1 MNTGIESSQSTQV
14 IIISEKARSF
24 IPEGAPVS
32 AYNCIFTGQIVKNVS
47 EFITSHSGSKPVYA
61 LILAAS
67 SEYHE
72 LRNYVS
78 MFDQHEF
85 CYAFCIFADDSLEA
99 IFTGEHDISYL
110 SAHPLNAVETHFAV
124 ESGLR
129 MLEERYRAKKN
140 NDEYLARLLDMK
152 QDQES
157 LVNIGRSLSIEKNT
171 EKLLRLI
178 LRFSKV
184 ITGADAGSI
193 YITEQLDEKTKQIR
207 FKYSHTFSKEIP
219 LEEFV
224 MPYNTGSIAGYV
236 AITGKTLNIPDC
248 YKLSPDAPIAFND
261 SFDRKNSYCS
271 KSMLVIPM
279 RSHIG
284 EIIGVIQLINSKKSP
299 SLRNST
305 GNEAY
310 EISLMSEIDF
320 ETKVFPFEKR
330 YEDIM
335 ESVAGQAAIAIENS
349 RLFDQIQ
356 NQFEEF
362 VRASV
367 KAIESRDPA
376 TSGHS
381 FRVAEICKRM
391 AIRINKEHRIPF
403 ADISFTQTQLKE
415 LEYAALLHDFGKVYI
430 SLSIFKKAKK
440 LFPGEFDN
448 LMLKLD
454 FLYRTIELQY
464 QIRMNE
470 ALLDSSQE
478 HRTDFREIE
487 NDMHRILKRIRE
499 IKAELIELNEPT
511 PLDMDPTQE
520 VSKIENEIAMM
531 HCFDISGESF
541 TILTDAEKENLS
553 IARGSLNE
561 RERAE
566 IESHVVHTYN
576 FVNKIPWP
584 SEFRNIPT
592 IALMHHEKIDG
603 SGYPNGLKGNE
614 IPIQAKMMAIA
625 DIYDALTAGDR
636 PYKRA
641 LTHERAVEI
650 IQSEARAGKLD
661 SDLVNLFISC
671 NITPETISG
680 NNEAR

>member
-1 MNTGIESSQSTQV
+1 MNTDIDSTESAQI
-14 IIISEKARSF
+14 IIISEKVRSY
-24 IPEGAPVS
+24 IPEGSPVS
-32 AYNCIFTGQIVKNVS
+32 PCYSITTNEIVKNVS
-47 EFITSHSGSKPVYA
+47 DFITGHKGPFPIFS
-61 LILAAS
+61 LIFAPS

-85 CYAFCIFADDSLEA
+85 CYAFCIFADDTFEA

-110 SAHPLNAVETHFAV
+110 SAHPLNAVEVHFAV
-124 ESGLR
+124 ETGFR

-157 LVNIGRSLSIEKNT
+157 LINIGRSLSIEKNT

-178 LRFSKV
+178 LRFSKM

-193 YITEQLDEKTKQIR
+193 YIIEDLDEKTKQIR
-207 FKYSHTFSKEIP
+207 FKFSHTFSKEIP

-224 MPYNTGSIAGYV
+224 IPYNTASIAGYV
-236 AITGKTLNIPDC
+236 AVTGKILNIPDS
-248 YKLSPDAPIAFND
+248 YRLPVDAPIAFND
-261 SFDRKNSYCS
+261 SFDRKNNYRSR
-271 KSMLVIPM
+271 SMLVIPM

-299 SLRNST
+299 SIKNST

-310 EISLMSEIDF
+310 EILLTAEADF
-320 ETKVFPFEKR
+320 NTKVYPFAKR

-391 AIRINKEHRIPF
+391 AGRINKERRIPF
-403 ADISFTQTQLKE
+403 AEITFGHTQLKE

-470 ALLDSSQE
+470 SLLDNTRERRSAFAEMEQE
-478 HRTDFREIE
+478 
-487 NDMHRILKRIRE
+487 MSRILRRIRD
-499 IKAELIELNEPT
+499 IKDELVQLNEPT
-511 PLDMDPTQE
+511 PLDKDPTE
-520 VSKIENEIAMM
+520 EIGKIENEIALM

-541 TILTDAEKENLS
+541 TILTDKERENLS
-553 IARGSLNE
+553 IARGSLNA

-584 SEFRNIPT
+584 AEFKNIPK

-603 SGYPNGLKGNE
+603 SGYPNGLKGEE
-614 IPIQAKMMAIA
+614 IPLQAKMMAIA

-641 LTHERAVEI
+641 MTHERASEI
-650 IQSEARAGKLD
+650 ILSEARAGKLD
-661 SDLVNLFISC
+661 ADLVDLFMRC
-671 NITPETISG
+671 EITPENISVT
-680 NNEAR
+680 NEE